1 MLFIT
6 TGREGTG
13 DRKFLHSITCL
24 VTTGKA
30 LFQLFVCISLHI
42 CVSCDFFGVLRKKKK
57 RSEKENPAAELWEEI
72 IAT

>member
-42 CVSCDFFGVLRKKKK
+42 CVSCDFFGVLRKKK
-57 RSEKENPAAELWEEI
+57 RSEKENPLAELWEEI